1 MLWLHSFIE
10 TGEINDEDDAENVYS
25 RISLFWIPFIVA
37 SLILSGMLSD
47 CVQPYKIFI
56 PGLLCHVLAC
66 FSMLYINQPK
76 SDLAC
81 FLMTLIGSSAVFT
94 VVSLESL
101 FMKSLPGNVRGA
113 MSIILTLMQSVVY
126 LIFNYFAGKMF
137 DSMGPT
143 APFLL
148 WSALSMFYFF
158 IGIILVLF
166 GQLRAEEQNQQTEMD
181 SKAYDCEK
189 EEDPLNQNHEHTKK
203 GIEI

>member
-1 MLWLHSFIE
+1 
-10 TGEINDEDDAENVYS
+10 
-25 RISLFWIPFIVA
+25 
-37 SLILSGMLSD
+37 
-47 CVQPYKIFI
+47 
-56 PGLLCHVLAC
+56 
-66 FSMLYINQPK
+66 
-76 SDLAC
+76 
-81 FLMTLIGSSAVFT
+81 MTLIGSSAVFT

-113 MSIILTLMQSVVY
+113 MSIILTLNQSIVY
-126 LIFNYFAGKMF
+126 LIFHYFAGKLF
-137 DSMGPT
+137 DSMGPS